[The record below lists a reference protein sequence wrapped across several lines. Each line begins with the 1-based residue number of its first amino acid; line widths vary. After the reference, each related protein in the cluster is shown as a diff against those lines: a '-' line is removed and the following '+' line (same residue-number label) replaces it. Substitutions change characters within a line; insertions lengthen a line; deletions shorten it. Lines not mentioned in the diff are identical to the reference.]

1 MVMTSIP
8 ARETLTVEF
17 KSDPPAGLS
26 DKTVVESVV
35 GMTNA
40 QGGVLYIGVD
50 DDGGAG
56 GVRSPKWSDP
66 EKVTV
71 FLAGQTVPPV
81 VVRAETLYAENGL
94 PVTAVYVPAG
104 RGLTATKDGRVIQRR
119 MKIDKTPENVPVY
132 PQEYATVL
140 SDQGLWDFTDRV
152 LPEAALEDLDPI
164 ERVRLR
170 RLMETFRAEAALT
183 ELDDDELDKA
193 LGLVKQ
199 TPQGYRPTV
208 AGLLL
213 IGREKRLRRLLP
225 TNGAVFQVMSGTD
238 VIVNDDIALP
248 LLGTFEEMLLRFRA
262 RNGER
267 EFAEGLVR
275 VPVPDFSERA
285 FREALVNAFVHRDYS
300 VLGAVSVRM
309 TDEDISV
316 TSPGGFVRGVSL
328 ENLLVVEPRG
338 RNPLLAGIFKRIG
351 LAEKTG
357 RGIDRI
363 FEGAALYGRPWPD
376 YSESTEAFVRV
387 RVQRAV
393 PDIAFY
399 KRVLAYK
406 KRFSRSPST
415 AALLIMSALED
426 APGAGEA
433 ELSRRTGFSEMRISG
448 QIRTLLHEEVIEAMG
463 EGYRLLNLNPAAS
476 SSGKSTGFVGMPDES
491 GDRVADLLRLAAE
504 KRVVRREDVVE
515 ALGMTP
521 QQAYRLLRKLSD
533 EGLLVRSG
541 TRRTTVYALP
551 ASEDPR

>member
-50 DDGGAG
+50 DDGRVG
-56 GVRSPKWSDP
+56 GVRTPKWSDP
-66 EKVTV
+66 EKVAA
-71 FLAGQTVPPV
+71 FLTGHTVPPV
-81 VVRAETLYAENGL
+81 VVRAETLYADNGL

-152 LPEAALEDLDPI
+152 LPEAALDDLDPI

-170 RLMETFRAEAALT
+170 RLMETYRAEAALM

-193 LGLVKQ
+193 LGLVRQ
-199 TPQGYRPTV
+199 TPEGYRPTI

-225 TNGAVFQVMSGTD
+225 TSGAVFQVMSGTD
-238 VIVNDDIALP
+238 VIVNDDVALP

-267 EFAEGLVR
+267 EFTDGLVR

-285 FREALVNAFVHRDYS
+285 YREALVNAFVHRDYS
-300 VLGAVSVRM
+300 VFGTVSVRM

-376 YSESTEAFVRV
+376 YSESTDAFVRV

-393 PDIAFY
+393 PDISFY

-415 AALLIMSALED
+415 AALLIMSVLED
-426 APGAGEA
+426 SPGADA
-433 ELSRRTGFSEMRISG
+433 VELSRRTGFSEMRVSG
-448 QIRTLLHEEVIEAMG
+448 QIRTLMHEDVIEAMDS
-463 EGYRLLNLNPAAS
+463 GYRLCKSGDS
-476 SSGKSTGFVGMPDES
+476 SPEKPTGFAGTSEGS
-491 GDRVADLLRLAAE
+491 GDRVADLLRLVTE

-521 QQAYRLLRKLSD
+521 QQAYRLLRKLTD

-541 TRRTTVYALP
+541 TRRSTVYALP
-551 ASEDPR
+551 PSADPR